1 MTPFGA
7 PAPRTHARHKVVA
20 LVIALG
26 VITYVDRACI
36 STLTP
41 TIMARFSLTKVQMGF
56 VFSSFALAYAAF
68 GIPAAWI
75 LDRKGVRTI
84 LTRMVLWWSAFMI
97 ATGAALGYPSLLAA
111 RFLFGMGEAGA
122 WPAMALTF
130 SRWIPRPERGRIQ
143 GAFFAA
149 SHFAGGITPF
159 LVAALLPYFSW
170 RAIFASFGVV
180 GFIWAATWHHWFRDE
195 PADHPGVNAAE
206 LAHIAPGDENLIKR
220 QTGWAFW
227 RSLLRSRSLLALC
240 VIYFPNSFV
249 FYFCITWLPTY
260 LSERFG
266 LTVKTLSFFA
276 GLPLILSLFGDL
288 FGGFTTDRMT
298 ARFGLRVGRCGVGG
312 TAYLVAGAALLLA
325 PMSHHAF
332 LAASLIALATA
343 AGNFALAPAW
353 TTCIELGCE
362 NAAVVGAAMNT
373 SGQIGSLI
381 CPLVVA
387 YALKWYASWDISIYI
402 MGTLYLIGAVA
413 WCVIRPRD
421 RILRPGESQSAA
433 LSRPE
438 LR

>member
-1 MTPFGA
+1 MNPLGA
-7 PAPRTHARHKVVA
+7 GPPATQTRTRYKVAA
-20 LVIALG
+20 LVIVLG

-41 TIMARFSLTKVQMGF
+41 TIMSRFSLTKVQMGY
-56 VFSSFALAYAAF
+56 VFSAFALAYASF

-75 LDRKGVRTI
+75 LDRKRVRFV
-84 LTRMVLWWSAFMI
+84 LTRMVVWWSVFMV
-97 ATGAALGYPSLLAA
+97 ATGASLGFTSLIAS
-111 RFLFGMGEAGA
+111 RFMFGVGEAGA

-130 SRWIPRPERGRIQ
+130 SRWIPRSERGRVQ

-159 LVAALLPYFSW
+159 LVTILLPYMSW
-170 RAIFASFGVV
+170 RAIFAFFGVF
-180 GFIWAATWHHWFRDE
+180 GFVWAAIWRSWFRDE
-195 PADHPGVNAAE
+195 PSEHSGVNAAE
-206 LAHIAPGDENLIKR
+206 LAYIAPGDENRIQR

-227 RSLLRSRSLLALC
+227 RSLMRSRSLLALC

-266 LTVKTLSFFA
+266 LTLKTLSFFA

-298 ARFGLRVGRCGVGG
+298 AKFGLRIGRCGVGG
-312 TAYLVAGAALLLA
+312 VAYLVAGISISLA
-325 PMSHHAF
+325 PAF
-332 LAASLIALATA
+332 HEAMPAACLIALATA

-353 TTCIELGCE
+353 ATCIELGQE
-362 NAAVVGAAMNT
+362 NSAVVSAVMNT

-387 YALKWYASWDISIYI
+387 YALKWYASWDISLHI
-402 MGTLYLIGAVA
+402 MGALYLVGVVA
-413 WCVIRPRD
+413 WWAIRPRD
-421 RILRPGESQSAA
+421 RILRSGEVQSPA
-433 LSRPE
+433 
-438 LR
+438 

>member
-1 MTPFGA
+1 M
-7 PAPRTHARHKVVA
+7 RHKVAA
-20 LVIALG
+20 LIVALG

-56 VFSSFALAYAAF
+56 VFSAFALAYASF

-75 LDRKGVRTI
+75 LDRKGARTI
-84 LTRMVLWWSAFMI
+84 LTRMVIWWSAFMI
-97 ATGAALGYPSLLAA
+97 ATGAAMGYTSLLAA
-111 RFLFGMGEAGA
+111 RFLFGIGEAGA
-122 WPAMALTF
+122 WPGMALTF
-130 SRWIPRPERGRIQ
+130 SRWIPRAARGRIQ

-149 SHFAGGITPF
+149 SHFSGGITPF
-159 LVAALLPYFSW
+159 LVIALLPFMSW
-170 RAIFASFGVV
+170 RAIFASFGFV
-180 GFIWAATWHHWFRDE
+180 GFVWAAVWHHWFRDE
-195 PADHPGVNAAE
+195 PAEHPGVNAAE
-206 LAHIAPGDENLIKR
+206 LAFIAPGNENLIRR

-260 LSERFG
+260 LHEQFG
-266 LTVKTLSFFA
+266 LTLKTLGFFA

-298 ARFGLRVGRCGVGG
+298 ARFGLRIGRCGVGG
-312 TAYLVAGAALLLA
+312 IAYMVAGVALLLA
-325 PMSHHAF
+325 PTFHHAF

-353 TTCIELGCE
+353 ATCIELGQE
-362 NAAVVGAAMNT
+362 NAAVVSATMNT

-402 MGTLYLIGAVA
+402 MGTLYLIGATA

-421 RILRPGESQSAA
+421 RILRPGETQPTADTKGLSEAA
-433 LSRPE
+433 GVKPDLE
-438 LR
+438 

>member
-1 MTPFGA
+1 MNPIGEGPPTIQT
-7 PAPRTHARHKVVA
+7 RARHKVAA
-20 LVIALG
+20 LVIILG

-41 TIMARFSLTKVQMGF
+41 TIMSRFSLTKVQMGY
-56 VFSSFALAYAAF
+56 VFSAFALAYASF

-75 LDRKGVRTI
+75 LDRKRVRFV
-84 LTRMVLWWSAFMI
+84 LTRMVVWWSVFMV
-97 ATGAALGYPSLLAA
+97 ATGAAMGFTSLLLS
-111 RFLFGMGEAGA
+111 RFMFGVGEAGA

-130 SRWIPRPERGRIQ
+130 SRWIPRSERGRVQ

-159 LVAALLPYFSW
+159 LVTILLPYMSW
-170 RAIFASFGVV
+170 RAIFAFFGVF
-180 GFIWAATWHHWFRDE
+180 GFAWAATWRTWFRDE
-195 PADHPGVNAAE
+195 PSEHPGVNAAE
-206 LAHIAPGDENLIKR
+206 LAHIAPGDENRIRR

-227 RSLLRSRSLLALC
+227 RSLLRSRSLIALC

-260 LSERFG
+260 LSEQYG
-266 LTVKTLSFFA
+266 LTLKTLSFFA

-298 ARFGLRVGRCGVGG
+298 AKFGLRIGRCGVGG
-312 TAYLVAGAALLLA
+312 VAYLVAGISISLA
-325 PMSHHAF
+325 PVFHQAIP
-332 LAASLIALATA
+332 AACLIALATA

-353 TTCIELGCE
+353 ATCIELGQE
-362 NAAVVGAAMNT
+362 NAAVVSAAMNT

-387 YALKWYASWDISIYI
+387 YALKWYSSWDISLHI
-402 MGTLYLIGAVA
+402 MGALYLIGVVA
-413 WCVIRPRD
+413 WFAIRPRD
-421 RILRPGESQSAA
+421 RILRTGETQSLA
-433 LSRPE
+433 
-438 LR
+438 

>member
-1 MTPFGA
+1 MNRIGDGF
-7 PAPRTHARHKVVA
+7 PAVQTRIRYKVAA
-20 LVIALG
+20 LVIVLG

-41 TIMARFSLTKVQMGF
+41 TIMARFSLTKVQMGY
-56 VFSSFALAYAAF
+56 VFSAFALAYASF

-75 LDRKGVRTI
+75 LDRKRVRFV
-84 LTRMVLWWSAFMI
+84 LTRMVVWWSVFMF
-97 ATGAALGYPSLLAA
+97 ATGAALGFTSLLLS
-111 RFLFGMGEAGA
+111 RFMFGVGEAGA

-130 SRWIPRPERGRIQ
+130 SRWIPRSERGRVQ

-149 SHFAGGITPF
+149 SHFSGGITPF
-159 LVAALLPYFSW
+159 LVTILLPYMSW
-170 RAIFASFGVV
+170 RAIFAFFGVF
-180 GFIWAATWHHWFRDE
+180 GFVWAAIWRSWFRDE
-195 PADHPGVNAAE
+195 PSEHPEVNAAE
-206 LAHIAPGDENLIKR
+206 LAHISPGKENRIQR

-260 LSERFG
+260 LSEQFG
-266 LTVKTLSFFA
+266 LTLKTLSFFA

-298 ARFGLRVGRCGVGG
+298 AKFGLRIGRCGVGG
-312 TAYLVAGAALLLA
+312 VAYLVAGTSISLA
-325 PMSHHAF
+325 PLFHQAM
-332 LAASLIALATA
+332 AAACLIALATA

-353 TTCIELGCE
+353 ATCIELGQE
-362 NAAVVGAAMNT
+362 NAAVVSAAMNT

-387 YALKWYASWDISIYI
+387 YALKWYASWDISLHI
-402 MGTLYLIGAVA
+402 MGALYLIGVVA
-413 WCVIRPRD
+413 WWAIRPSD
-421 RILRPGESQSAA
+421 RILRTGELQSPA
-433 LSRPE
+433 
-438 LR
+438 